1 MKELTAEAL
10 HSYTMQVMR
19 LAVAKKQY
27 ADKANSDIEKFS
39 NAAAVVGTAM
49 GTDPA
54 YDVFVT
60 NRILL
65 IATMREQ
72 RDAKN
77 EWFDAEEVRLR
88 TEFFATLQ
96 D

>member
-1 MKELTAEAL
+1 MKEMTADAL
-10 HSYTMQVMR
+10 HSYTMQMMS

-27 ADKANSDIEKFS
+27 EDKANSDIEKFS

-49 GTDPA
+49 STDPA
-54 YDVFVT
+54 YDVFMT
-60 NRILL
+60 NQKSLM
-65 IATMREQ
+65 ATMRAQ
-72 RDAKN
+72 RDAKIK
-77 EWFDAEEVRLR
+77 WFDAEEVRLR